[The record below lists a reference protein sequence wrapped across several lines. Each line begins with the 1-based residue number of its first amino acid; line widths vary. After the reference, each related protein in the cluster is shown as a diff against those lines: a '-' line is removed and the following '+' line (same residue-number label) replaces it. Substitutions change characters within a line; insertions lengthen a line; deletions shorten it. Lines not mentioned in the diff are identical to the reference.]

1 MLMILRVKG
10 TSCRDM
16 DHPCEG
22 SLHGQVLGSPWLAS
36 IAREVTA
43 GFVISSEVTTTC
55 SPVSSLFVSPC
66 SCCCPASCCL
76 QRVGKA
82 HRRHP
87 GRGQV
92 QPPPWPAIS
101 MACLSSFQP
110 RPHSAL
116 SHFSRIPAKCL
127 EHCICRSELSPLTT
141 TRHIRLI
148 WHHYLKFPAPMASTI
163 SSKSWL

>member
-43 GFVISSEVTTTC
+43 GVVISSEVATTC
-55 SPVSSLFVSPC
+55 SPVSSLFVSPY
-66 SCCCPASCCL
+66 SCCCPALCCL
-76 QRVGKA
+76 QHVRKT

-87 GRGQV
+87 GSSRV
-92 QPPPWPAIS
+92 QLPPWPAIS
-101 MACLSSFQP
+101 MAHRLSFQP
-110 RPHSAL
+110 RLRGAS
-116 SHFSRIPAKCL
+116 SHCSRIPAKCL
-127 EHCICRSELSPLTT
+127 ERCIYRGELSPLTT
-141 TRHIRLI
+141 TRHTRLI
-148 WHHYLKFPAPMASTI
+148 WHLYPKFPAPTASTI
-163 SSKSWL
+163 SSRS